1 MGACENDGVKSFA
14 ARSVTSVTSLTGQP
28 FQHPSPITDVT
39 DVTDVTHVTLVA
51 ANGGDPDP
59 DGWSFNTEED
69 DLPIPECLRRV

>member
-28 FQHPSPITDVT
+28 FQHPSPIT